1 MRNRSYKS
9 VHKKKTRIFYFFFL
23 FAASIASELSKLKVI
38 FISGFHDY
46 EFKCFDLS
54 TSREGRTY
62 LFPEQRCFSSRKFS
76 KAIFQT

>member
-9 VHKKKTRIFYFFFL
+9 VHKKKTRIFFFL
-23 FAASIASELSKLKVI
+23 FAASIASELSKLKKVI

-46 EFKCFDLS
+46 EFKFFDLS